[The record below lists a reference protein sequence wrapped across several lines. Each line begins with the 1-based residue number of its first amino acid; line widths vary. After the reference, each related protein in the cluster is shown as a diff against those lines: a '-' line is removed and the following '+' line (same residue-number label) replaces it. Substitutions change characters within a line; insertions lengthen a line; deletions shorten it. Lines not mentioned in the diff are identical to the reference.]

1 MNVRGVYVC
10 ISVYFQ
16 LCMSCKLKALYFM
29 ICISYIVKPK
39 TFFMSVFSGHW
50 ISLHNVFNAPLLF
63 YYMIHQHL
71 FNHHVAIIENLI
83 LFLFFGCIS
92 DVARKSL
99 ICKLLLLS
107 VPIVTWSEKLL
118 IRWLHLLRLFK
129 KMWYVWPLNKVVPIY
144 VPAVLWKHFCFPP
157 AFDNIGSYLFFVFDG
172 LIEKNRVL

>member
-1 MNVRGVYVC
+1 MRGVYVC
-10 ISVYFQ
+10 ITVYFH

-39 TFFMSVFSGHW
+39 TFFMSIFSGHW
-50 ISLHNVFNAPLLF
+50 ISLHNVFNASLLF

-71 FNHHVAIIENLI
+71 FNHHVATIENLI

-92 DVARKSL
+92 NVARKSL

-118 IRWLHLLRLFK
+118 IRWLHLLRLLK
-129 KMWYVWPLNKVVPIY
+129 KCGTFGHSIKLYQFMYLQCYGSISVFLQPLTTL
-144 VPAVLWKHFCFPP
+144 AVT
-157 AFDNIGSYLFFVFDG
+157 FF
-172 LIEKNRVL
+172 LSLTAW